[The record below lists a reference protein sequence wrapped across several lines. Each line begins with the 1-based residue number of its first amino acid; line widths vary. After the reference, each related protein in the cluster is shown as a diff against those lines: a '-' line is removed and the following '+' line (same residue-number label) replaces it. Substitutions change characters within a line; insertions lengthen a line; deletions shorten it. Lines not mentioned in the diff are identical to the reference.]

1 MQHESCTGIVCERSF
16 VFFVLFVEFGRFG
29 SLLLLLCLFVWFSF
43 VFSVDMIAD
52 CDLRS
57 VLMK

>member
-1 MQHESCTGIVCERSF
+1 MSGLLF
-16 VFFVLFVEFGRFG
+16 FFVLFVEFGRFG